1 MSISENIKKIR
12 ENNNLTQTELAEK
25 TGLTRVTLNRIE
37 TGAQKDISASNLNKI
52 KEALGCNWDDLMRE

>member
-25 TGLTRVTLNRIE
+25 TGLTRVTINRIE

-52 KEALGCNWDDLMRE
+52 KEALDCNWDDLMRN

>member
-25 TGLTRVTLNRIE
+25 TGLTRVTINRIE